1 MSLLMSIFTEFI
13 ENTWK
18 ATLIQMTDLFSIF
31 IYISN
36 YGNENP
42 CNDNLKN
49 AAFFYEFNIF

>member
-1 MSLLMSIFTEFI
+1 MSLLTFIFTEFI

-42 CNDNLKN
+42 CNDNLKKIMLP
-49 AAFFYEFNIF
+49 FL